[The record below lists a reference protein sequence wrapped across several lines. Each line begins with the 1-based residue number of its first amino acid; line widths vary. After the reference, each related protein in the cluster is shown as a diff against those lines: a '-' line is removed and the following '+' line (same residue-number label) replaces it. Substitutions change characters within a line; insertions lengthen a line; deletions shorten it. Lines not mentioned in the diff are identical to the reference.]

1 MGLPG
6 VLFASCPKDVSLV
19 LSVMTNTAQ
28 FESLEEREQ
37 EVEREEGDVAV
48 ARSHPQV
55 SSELRRRL

>member
-28 FESLEEREQ
+28 FESLEEQ

-55 SSELRRRL
+55 SSELQRRL